1 MAKAPLESVVAHW
14 HKLFNDFNTSSD
26 DFYARVVLTL
36 REREV
41 PGFKTSRVTWKEGG
55 VLSPNREYLRVT
67 GDRYVFDMCAAPFG
81 TGFFFSSWV
90 TKKQARFVLFYLAV
104 IALVMFAAYRALFWV
119 VKSVLSGMS
128 PYSLRSLPPIVRHLL
143 FPLLYGGGWVIWP
156 VLILVPFCA
165 VVCLVALVAR
175 GGFKGPEEALRKVPL
190 IGWLYTH
197 VFTPETYYRIDTLQM
212 FQSAVH
218 TAMVETIDGVVT
230 QKGLRGLTE
239 DERKP
244 VFSQLLKR

>member
-1 MAKAPLESVVAHW
+1 MAPPALDNVVAHW
-14 HKLFNDFNTSSD
+14 HKLFGNFNTSSVE
-26 DFYARVVLTL
+26 FYAAVGIAL
-36 REREV
+36 RSREI
-41 PGFKTSRVTWKEGG
+41 PGLKVSHVRWSEGG
-55 VLSPNREYLRVT
+55 LLSPNREYLRVT

-90 TKKQARFVLFYLAV
+90 TKKQPRFVLFYLAA
-104 IALVMFAAYRALFWV
+104 IALVTFFAYRMLFAV
-119 VKSVLSGMS
+119 AKSVLSGS
-128 PYSLRSLPPIVRHLL
+128 GEYSLRSLPPFVRYLVY
-143 FPLLYGGGWVIWP
+143 PVLYGGGWTLWP
-156 VLILVPFCA
+156 ILILVPFLV

-190 IGWLYTH
+190 IGWLYER

-218 TAMVETIDGVVT
+218 TAMVETIDSVVT

-244 VFSQLLKR
+244 VFTQLLKR